1 MKHLGAWLQTPPG
14 GPAPR
19 SRARSWSRSGARHPL
34 RYLRLVA
41 IVALA
46 ALLLVGATSSERP
59 QAQAQSGD
67 ATPNADADCQV
78 PPTGLAST
86 SSDDASGVVL
96 TWLAPAS
103 CTPAGY
109 AVYRRNMSEDGS
121 RMQQLATVGGDTLTY
136 TDTDVEAGKTY
147 RYRVRSNDLGPRS
160 DHTTIDVPE
169 AEPEPAPR
177 SDDRVVRADPM
188 FGAAHATTIS
198 VAENTASGTDIGSPY
213 TATDM
218 DNGTLTYHLSGT
230 DVLSFSIVE
239 TTGQVQTSAALNF
252 EVKTSYMVTVGVR
265 NTGDTTDD
273 DTIDVTI
280 NITDVNEAPTIT
292 NSGLIEHADEG
303 TLTSTVIQT
312 WTMAADE

>member
-34 RYLRLVA
+34 RSLRLVA

-46 ALLLVGATSSERP
+46 ALLLVTATSSERP

-96 TWLAPAS
+96 TWLAPAG

-136 TDTDVEAGKTY
+136 IDTDVEAGKTY

-188 FGAAHATTIS
+188 FNMGLAMTFPVSQSTPNAALLLGSRIASERWVGA
-198 VAENTASGTDIGSPY
+198 
-213 TATDM
+213 
-218 DNGTLTYHLSGT
+218 GTLK
-230 DVLSFSIVE
+230 
-239 TTGQVQTSAALNF
+239 TGPVGSTAPFLTAARTSA
-252 EVKTSYMVTVGVR
+252 
-265 NTGDTTDD
+265 
-273 DTIDVTI
+273 
-280 NITDVNEAPTIT
+280 
-292 NSGLIEHADEG
+292 
-303 TLTSTVIQT
+303 
-312 WTMAADE
+312 

>member
-1 MKHLGAWLQTPPG
+1 MKHLGAWLRTPPG
-14 GPAPR
+14 GPAPT

-103 CTPAGY
+103 CNPAGY

-147 RYRVRSNDLGPRS
+147 RYRVRSPTTWAPGPTTPRLTCPRPSRNQRRAPTIGSCESPTRCSTLGHSP
-160 DHTTIDVPE
+160 
-169 AEPEPAPR
+169 
-177 SDDRVVRADPM
+177 
-188 FGAAHATTIS
+188 TIS
-198 VAENTASGTDIGSPY
+198 VPENTASGEDIGSPY
-213 TATDM
+213 TATDG
-218 DNGTLTYHLSGT
+218 DSDTLTYTLSGT
-230 DVLSFSIVE
+230 DAASFGIV
-239 TTGQVQTSAALNF
+239 S
-252 EVKTSYMVTVGVR
+252 
-265 NTGDTTDD
+265 DD
-273 DTIDVTI
+273 R
-280 NITDVNEAPTIT
+280 P
-292 NSGLIEHADEG
+292 GADQRRLELRG
-303 TLTSTVIQT
+303 R
-312 WTMAADE
+312 